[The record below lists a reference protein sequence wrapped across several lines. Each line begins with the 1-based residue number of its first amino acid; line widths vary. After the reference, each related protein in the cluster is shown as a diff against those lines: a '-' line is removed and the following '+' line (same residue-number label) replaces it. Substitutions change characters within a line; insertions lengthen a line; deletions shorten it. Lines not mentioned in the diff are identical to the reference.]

1 MKKTW
6 CVALFGVLVVL
17 AVAANSGLAQNSAS
31 LPFDSS
37 SAADISKV
45 YLPAI
50 ARTYPLPETLL
61 YEEFTTGM
69 PAAWTPFLNWPELKA
84 NDWYWKGDGTTWGRI
99 EYNDAKEVEQWALL
113 MYLGEGAQQ
122 WTDYR
127 IEASIRNEDGQEY
140 RHLLMCIWFR
150 GTYQQRT
157 DMQGGDVT
165 GYAFCLR
172 PDNDTV
178 YYESIDPATHKLYFL
193 WRSEVGLRVK
203 SNTWYKVTIEVQGNH
218 MVASVDDQVVLGWYD
233 PNQTWMQGTVGFAS
247 FRRGM
252 QIDYIHVSPLEN

>member
-6 CVALFGVLVVL
+6 FIALFGVLVVL
-17 AVAANSGLAQNSAS
+17 AVAASNGLAQNNAT
-31 LPFDSS
+31 LAFDS
-37 SAADISKV
+37 ADTKV
-45 YLPAI
+45 YLPDI
-50 ARTYPLPETLL
+50 ARTYPLPEHFL
-61 YEEFTTGM
+61 YEEFTTGW

-84 NDWYWKGDGTTWGRI
+84 ADWYWKGDGVTWGRV

-113 MYLGEGAQQ
+113 MYLGEGAQE
-122 WTDYR
+122 WTDYK
-127 IEASIRNEDGQEY
+127 IETSIRNEKGQDF

-172 PDNDTV
+172 PDSDKV
-178 YYESIDPATHKLYFL
+178 YYEYIDPATHKLYFI
-193 WRSEVGLRVK
+193 WASEVGLRVG
-203 SNTWYKVTIEVQGNH
+203 SNTWYKVTIEVEGNH

-233 PNQTWMQGTVGFAS
+233 PNQTWMKGTVGFAS
-247 FRRGM
+247 YRRGM
-252 QIDYIHVSPLEN
+252 HIDYIHVSPLEN